1 MNFKMWKR
9 WWKTVDKIQDFDK
22 AALAEFGCRMC
33 NNARQSH
40 RQSRGINPRPCIWRN
55 ENYSAL
61 ECFGCASL
69 KATLHN
75 FLKETR

>member
-1 MNFKMWKR
+1 MAN
-9 WWKTVDKIQDFDK
+9 DIQDFDK

-33 NNARQSH
+33 NNTRNAHMRSH
-40 RQSRGINPRPCIWRN
+40 GIKPRPCVWRN

-61 ECFGCASL
+61 ECFNCASL
-69 KATLHN
+69 QAALHN